1 MPVVP
6 MLTGAITD
14 QDVLQT
20 QRKPDMDPDI
30 GMIDDDESVL
40 TGLLMRIKTKAAI
53 SSKVEWLEDE
63 PHPRYT
69 TCSASF
75 LIGAAT
81 IAVAA
86 GTGAYFKAGD
96 IIRDELTG
104 ENMLVTSVAVD
115 VLSVTR
121 GFGSVAAVASA
132 GAADGIVRVAMA
144 ATQGATIP
152 TLIQTKK
159 VAQFNY
165 TQIIRTAAGFTNTS
179 AASEWFGQDDVVDY
193 EIGKKTIEHRREIE
207 NMLFLGRRN
216 LVTGPPVRSACG
228 GLTDYISTNI
238 TTVGGNLTQ
247 VNLENF
253 LRQAGRYRGNGDIRI
268 AFAAPIFLSGM
279 GSFPLGRLAPPE
291 TNVTQWGVGAIQQY
305 RAGSGLN
312 VNIVE
317 KRDWDDFSK
326 TSPALGG
333 SMVVCCM
340 NALRLRPLRKTALLR
355 NRQGTNEDSVYF
367 EYLTEASLEVKHE
380 RKFAILRGITG
391 F

>member
-1 MPVVP
+1 MAVVN

-14 QDVLQT
+14 QDVLSN
-20 QRKPDMDPDI
+20 QRKPDMDDEI

-40 TGLLMRIKTKAAI
+40 AGLLMRINTKPAI

-69 TCSASF
+69 TAAGSF
-75 LIGAAT
+75 TNVAGT
-81 IAVAA
+81 FTVAA

-104 ENMLVTSVAVD
+104 ENMLVTSVATD
-115 VLSVTR
+115 TLSVTR
-121 GFGSVAAVASA
+121 GFGSVTGTASS

-165 TQIIRTAAGFTNTS
+165 TQIIRTAAGFSGTS
-179 AASEWFGQDDVVDY
+179 AASEWFGQEQVVDY
-193 EIGKKTIEHRREIE
+193 EIGKKTVEHRREIE
-207 NMLFLGRRN
+207 NMIFLGRRN
-216 LVTGPPVRSACG
+216 LVTGPPVRAACG
-228 GLTDYISTNI
+228 GLTDYVSTNI
-238 TTVGGNLTQ
+238 TTVGGNITQ

-253 LRQAGRYRGNGDIRI
+253 LRQAGRFRGAGDVRV

-279 GSFPLGRLAPPE
+279 ASFPLGRLAPPSSDIAK
-291 TNVTQWGVGAIQQY
+291 WGVGGIKTY
-305 RAGSGLN
+305 EAGSGLN
-312 VNIVE
+312 VDIVE
-317 KRDWDDFSK
+317 KRDWDDFAK

-340 NALRLRPLRKTALLR
+340 NALRLRPLRKTQLLR
-355 NRQGTNEDSVYF
+355 NRQGTNEDAIYF
-367 EYLTEASLEVKHE
+367 EYLTEASLEIKHE
-380 RKFAILRGITG
+380 RKFAIMRGVTG

>member
-1 MPVVP
+1 MAVVT
-6 MLTGAITD
+6 MLPGAISD
-14 QDVLQT
+14 QDALQN
-20 QRKPDMDPDI
+20 QRKPDMDPEI
-30 GMIDDDESVL
+30 GQIDDDESVL
-40 TGLLMRIKTKAAI
+40 AGLLMRINTKPAI
-53 SSKVEWLEDE
+53 SSKVEWIEDE

-69 TCSASF
+69 TAAGSF
-75 LIGAAT
+75 TNVAGSFT
-81 IAVAA
+81 VAA

-104 ENMLVTSVAVD
+104 ENMLITSVATD
-115 VLSVTR
+115 TLSVTR
-121 GFGSVAAVASA
+121 GFGSVTGTASS

-165 TQIIRTAAGFTNTS
+165 TQIIRSAAGFTNTS
-179 AASEWFGQDDVVDY
+179 AASSWFGQDDVVDY
-193 EIGKKTIEHRREIE
+193 EIGKKTVEHRREIE

-228 GLTDYISTNI
+228 GLTDYVSTNI

-253 LRQAGRYRGNGDIRI
+253 LRQAGRFRANGDVRI

-279 GSFPLGRLAPPE
+279 ASFPLGRLAPPE
-291 TNVTQWGVGAIQQY
+291 TNVSQWGVGAIQQY

-317 KRDWDDFSK
+317 KRDWDDFAK

-333 SMVVCCM
+333 TMVVCCM
-340 NALRLRPLRKTALLR
+340 NALRFRPLRKTQLLR

-367 EYLTEASLEVKHE
+367 EYLTEGSLEIKHE
-380 RKFAILRGITG
+380 RKFAIMRGVTG